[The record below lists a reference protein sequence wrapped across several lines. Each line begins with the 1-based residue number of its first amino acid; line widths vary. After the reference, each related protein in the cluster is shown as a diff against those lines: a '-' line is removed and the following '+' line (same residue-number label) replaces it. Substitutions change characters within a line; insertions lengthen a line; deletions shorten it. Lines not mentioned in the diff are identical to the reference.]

1 MSEATE
7 NSVGMQF
14 VLIPSGT
21 FVMGG
26 DPVSEQ
32 ADENENPRHKVT
44 FPSALYIGKF
54 TVTQSQ
60 WQEIMGTN
68 PSHFPGQ
75 NGR

>member
-1 MSEATE
+1 MSEAIK

-26 DPVSEQ
+26 VPASEQ
-32 ADENENPRHKVT
+32 ADENETPGHKVT

-60 WQEIMGTN
+60 WQEIMEKI
-68 PSHFPGQ
+68 PAISLAQ
-75 NGR
+75 NDR